1 MGTEYYKTTAPTLP
15 SYYYQPPAHHCA
27 LHHHA
32 IPSCCIRPFSTSV
45 QWTSKAN
52 LATYTRTH
60 TQKPV
65 LHQYYVHSTYPLF
78 WAESSIS
85 SILTYVLTSFF
96 WFYLSSVVEVKGKRE

>member
-52 LATYTRTH
+52 LATYTH
-60 TQKPV
+60 
-65 LHQYYVHSTYPLF
+65 TYPKTRAAQVLCTLNLPTFFRLSLLYLQYLHTYLLLF
-78 WAESSIS
+78 FFGSIF
-85 SILTYVLTSFF
+85 LPL
-96 WFYLSSVVEVKGKRE
+96 LKLRGNE